1 MLPSAPHR
9 ALADWDRL
17 HFLLCPS
24 LIALRLLGKDGEKE
38 KGCPTRQQEGQE
50 SDVHLIQRNIFK
62 RYHENL
68 RNMVVKNSMCKLAS

>member
-9 ALADWDRL
+9 ALADWDKL

-38 KGCPTRQQEGQE
+38 KGCPTRQQEGAKKE
-50 SDVHLIQRNIFK
+50 GKGKKGKHRRHHGGYGRK
-62 RYHENL
+62 W
-68 RNMVVKNSMCKLAS
+68 K